1 MAQIVRWHVYPNL
14 DELAARAAHA
24 IARCANESIAAR
36 NRFDVVLAGGITP
49 RSVYEKLRGADTDFQ
64 KWHIWFGDERCL
76 PLGHRDRNDAMARAA
91 LLDHAAIPEHQIAPI
106 PAQRG
111 PEEAAREYARL
122 LADVGQFDLVL
133 LGLGEDGHTAS
144 LFPGHDWATDSNRPA
159 VLPIRG
165 APKPPPERVS
175 LSAWRLSCARQVL
188 FIVSGAAKRD
198 AINAWRSKK
207 PIPAQAITPDSGVEV
222 CLTED
227 ALF

>member
-1 MAQIVRWHVYPNL
+1 MPQIVRWHVYPNL

-36 NRFDVVLAGGITP
+36 NRSDMVLAGGATP
-49 RSVYEKLRGADTDFQ
+49 RSVYKKLRGADTDFK
-64 KWHIWFGDERCL
+64 KWQVWFGDERCL
-76 PLGHRDRNDAMARAA
+76 PLRHRDRNDTMARAA

-106 PAQRG
+106 PAERG
-111 PEEAAREYARL
+111 PEEAAREYAGL
-122 LADVGQFDLVL
+122 LAGIVQFDLVL

-144 LFPGHDWATDSNRPA
+144 LFPDHDWGTDSNRST

-175 LSAWRLSCARQVL
+175 LSAWRLSCARQVW
-188 FIVSGAAKRD
+188 FIVSGAVKRD

-207 PIPAQAITPDSGVEV
+207 PIAALAINPHSGVDV
-222 CLTED
+222 FLTED